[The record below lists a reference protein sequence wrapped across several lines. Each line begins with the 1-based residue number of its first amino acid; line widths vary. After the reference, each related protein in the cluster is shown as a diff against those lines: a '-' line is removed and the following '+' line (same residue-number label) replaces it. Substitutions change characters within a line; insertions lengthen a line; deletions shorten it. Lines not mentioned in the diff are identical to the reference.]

1 MNIRKKKSVKR
12 FDNLLKSN
20 IARKNLVLLE
30 RSFKSGEENVYGFL
44 LRVSEGFIL
53 IHEYDDFE
61 LNGYAIIRQDQFES
75 IRSNKF
81 DRARR
86 KMMNREGTLEVDL
99 GIRYEIVLEDWVSI
113 FKSLKKQN
121 LSVIVECEE
130 QKNAGFTIGPIE
142 EVNKN
147 SVSIRHFDAA
157 GILAQQ
163 STRISFEDITI
174 IRFDERYINVYSKYL
189 REKKVKKK

>member
-1 MNIRKKKSVKR
+1 MSTRKKKAVKR

-20 IARKNLVLLE
+20 ITRKNLVLLE
-30 RSFKSGEENVYGFL
+30 RSFKSGEANIYGFL
-44 LRVSEGFIL
+44 LRVTEGFIL

-86 KMMNREGTLEVDL
+86 KMMNREGTLDVDL
-99 GIRYEIVLEDWVSI
+99 GIRYEVAMDDWASI
-113 FKSLKKQN
+113 FKSLKEQD

-142 EVNKN
+142 TVGKK
-147 SVSIRHFDAA
+147 SVLIRHFDAA
-157 GILAQQ
+157 GVLADKAVK
-163 STRISFEDITI
+163 IPFKNITI
-174 IRFDERYINVYSKYL
+174 VRFDERYINVYSKYL
-189 REKKVKKK
+189 REKKAKKK

>member
-1 MNIRKKKSVKR
+1 MARKKKAVKR

-20 IARKNLVLLE
+20 ITRKNLVLLE
-30 RSFKSGEENVYGFL
+30 RSFRSGEANIYGFL

-61 LNGYAIIRQDQFES
+61 LNGYSIIRQDQFES
-75 IRSNKF
+75 IRSNKH

-99 GIRYEIVLEDWVSI
+99 GIRYEVVLEDWASI

-130 QKNAGFTIGPIE
+130 KKNAGFTIGPIE
-142 EVNKN
+142 VVDKK

-157 GILAQQ
+157 GILAKEV
-163 STRISFEDITI
+163 TKIPFKDITI
-174 IRFDERYINVYSKYL
+174 VRFDERYINVYSKYL
-189 REKKVKKK
+189 REKKAKKK